1 MERRMGEER
10 EKEKERAKEKR
21 EKSEKERGS
30 QHTSTS
36 LQVMFVL
43 EHLGQ
48 VWATLLQD
56 TAYGTVMTILGG
68 GRNGI
73 SDWRVFSLWADVKR
87 ALWLSDQY
95 IWLQGNGFGWTD
107 KRGVSVNR

>member
-1 MERRMGEER
+1 MERRTGEEG

-56 TAYGTVMTILGG
+56 TVYGTVMTILGVGEMGYRTG
-68 GRNGI
+68 GCFRCG
-73 SDWRVFSLWADVKR
+73 RM
-87 ALWLSDQY
+87 
-95 IWLQGNGFGWTD
+95 
-107 KRGVSVNR
+107 